1 MSAQIN
7 CNTFV
12 KLFYNF
18 QTLVFSTLNKS
29 TTLNHLD
36 ILHFEQLK
44 KEVESRY
51 LENHTPSFDEIS
63 KWKGIDIIYFQEDLR
78 KIAKGNIS
86 EKSFY
91 TYFKT
96 SPVTKLPRIDMLN
109 LLSVYAGY
117 VSWYDFKKNH
127 LFADE
132 ILHEND
138 DQAAKGTEFITV
150 AVTDSEIEQRDIPDE
165 KIAEV
170 HRAKTEEN
178 QVLQNSTSDNQS
190 LKENI
195 SVLETY
201 DIQESK
207 SAFNIIK
214 KYVWLG
220 VSVLLALAVGILI
233 YKDELFSKKYYYSFI
248 DADRNSKINAELTVQ
263 ILKENESPILYVA
276 KPNEPFVYTTKSKDL
291 TMVVSSPYYRTDT
304 IQRNLE
310 TAPEAEN
317 IELKPNDYAIMLFYY
332 SKSIT
337 DLKKKRVS
345 LNYLISDNALIYQ
358 VFDNQFYGVETMDK
372 QRYIN
377 LVTLPSTSLE
387 NLEVIDTQTN
397 KAGKIVMIKF
407 KIGTN
412 DEKK

>member
-1 MSAQIN
+1 MSD
-7 CNTFV
+7 
-12 KLFYNF
+12 
-18 QTLVFSTLNKS
+18 
-29 TTLNHLD
+29 LD
-36 ILHFEQLK
+36 LLHFEQLK
-44 KEVESRY
+44 TEVQTQY
-51 LENHTPSFDEIS
+51 LVNHTPSFENIS

-78 KIAKGNIS
+78 KKAKGNIS

-91 TYFKT
+91 TYFKN

-109 LLSVYAGY
+109 ILSVYAGY

-132 ILHEND
+132 ILKD
-138 DQAAKGTEFITV
+138 Y
-150 AVTDSEIEQRDIPDE
+150 
-165 KIAEV
+165 
-170 HRAKTEEN
+170 EEN
-178 QVLQNSTSDNQS
+178 MDWEAEEPQKESENLQISEPESKKSESTLILAKKDNNSVGENLDLQKSITANQLVNEKTTNLS
-190 LKENI
+190 
-195 SVLETY
+195 TY
-201 DIQESK
+201 DTAEQK
-207 SAFNIIK
+207 STFSLVK
-214 KYVWLG
+214 KYIWLG
-220 VSVLLALAVGILI
+220 ISAILAVLVGLLGF
-233 YKDELFSKKYYYSFI
+233 KDELFSKKYYYSFI
-248 DADRNSKINAELTVQ
+248 DADRNSKINAELQVQ

-276 KPNEPFVYTTKSKDL
+276 KPNEPFVYTTKSKTL

-332 SKSIT
+332 SKSLK

-387 NLEVIDTQTN
+387 KLDVIDTQAD
-397 KAGKIVMIKF
+397 KSGKIVMIKF
-407 KIGTN
+407 KIDTD